1 MRICFE
7 TRKTKLLFGF
17 LLAILCPISCLMLG
31 YSLKAGLV
39 LVGITLAVTALRLDI
54 FNRKILSAIY
64 TGLFFAGPAISFG
77 LGLLMQNTNAAHLD
91 WLRICLNLLIIL
103 ILQLVMFLLCSS
115 VRVALITGQ
124 LIPFF
129 LTLAHTYVFSFRGNS
144 LTPTDFLSIQT
155 AANVA
160 AEYDFTPTAPMLYA
174 LILTAIFVLALFTL
188 PRLYVKRN
196 SKRMIA
202 QCFSIILC
210 LLCLMTGSAKVT
222 PRYWQ
227 NYGSLYNGYLLN
239 FLLQVKDIFIESPAG
254 YVEDTVEELVAQ
266 YPQEG
271 APASSPDIIV
281 IMDESFADFRVFNG
295 NSGTDADIMPY
306 IDSMRDNTI
315 RGFLTASV
323 FGGSTANSEY
333 ECLSG
338 NTMGFLPNG
347 SIVYQQYYSED
358 SWSLVSFLKGYGYN
372 CVAMHPYH
380 ANGWMRDTVYPKMGF
395 EDLYFL
401 PDFPQEQLI
410 REYVSDRE
418 MFEQIIRIHE
428 AQDADT
434 PLFLFGVTMQN
445 HGGYAYE
452 GADFASTV
460 SLDGLSGDYPLAEQY
475 LTLAQETDRAVEYL
489 IEHYRSVERDTV
501 IVFFGDHMPN
511 VEPAFYEELNGGAFD
526 TLDEQMKKQMVP
538 FFVWANFDIEEREIP
553 CSSINYLPLYTLEAA
568 GLPLSPYMQFLKDTE
583 AVIPAINAYGYYS
596 EQKQCFLPLGE
607 ASGAEA
613 EAIRAYEYLQYNN
626 MFDEEHRSEHFFGN
640 EP

>member
-1 MRICFE
+1 MRIRFE
-7 TRKTKLLFGF
+7 KRKAKLLLGTI
-17 LLAILCPISCLMLG
+17 LAALCSASCLMLG

-39 LVGITLAVTALRLDI
+39 LMCMTLAVTALRLDF
-54 FNRKILSAIY
+54 FNRKILSTVY
-64 TGLFFAGPAISFG
+64 TVLFFAAPAISFG

-103 ILQLVMFLLCSS
+103 FPQLVMFLLCSS
-115 VRVALITGQ
+115 VRIALITGQ
-124 LIPFF
+124 LIPLF

-160 AEYDFTPTAPMLYA
+160 AEYDFTPAAPTLYA
-174 LILTAIFVLALFTL
+174 LILTAIFILALFTL
-188 PRLYVKRN
+188 PRLHYERN
-196 SKRMIA
+196 PKGMIA
-202 QCFSIILC
+202 QCLSIILC
-210 LLCLMTGSAKVT
+210 LSCLMMGSTKVS

-239 FLLQVKDIFIESPAG
+239 FLLQVKDIFVESPVG
-254 YVEDTVEELVAQ
+254 YAENTVEELVAQ

-271 APASSPDIIV
+271 EPASSPDIIV

-295 NSGTDADIMPY
+295 NSGADADIMPY
-306 IDSMRDNTI
+306 IDSLRDNTI

-333 ECLSG
+333 EFLSG
-338 NTMGFLPNG
+338 NTMAFLPNG

-358 SWSLVSFLKGYGYN
+358 SWSLVSFLKNQGYD
-372 CVAMHPYH
+372 CTAMHPFH

-395 EDLYFL
+395 EELYFL

-418 MFEQIIRIHE
+418 MFEQIIRLQE

-452 GADFASTV
+452 GADFQNTV
-460 SLDGLSGDYPLAEQY
+460 SVEGFPEASQY
-475 LTLAQETDRAVEYL
+475 LTLAQETDRAVEFL
-489 IEHYRSVERDTV
+489 IEHYKTVERDTV
-501 IVFFGDHMPN
+501 IVFFGDHMPKI
-511 VEPAFYEELNGGAFD
+511 EDAFYEELNGGPFD
-526 TLDEQMKKQMVP
+526 TLDDQMKKQMVP
-538 FFVWANFDIEEREIP
+538 FFVWANFDIEEREISY
-553 CSSINYLPLYTLEAA
+553 SSINYLPLYTLEAA
-568 GLPLSPYMQFLKDTE
+568 GLPLPPYMQFLKDTE

-596 EQKQCFLPLGE
+596 AQKQCFLPLE
-607 ASGAEA
+607 DASGVEA
-613 EAIRAYEYLQYNN
+613 DAIRAYEYLQYNN

-640 EP
+640 